1 MMDHLVTLRCP
12 QTGMDVQTFLYKQEH
27 EDARPY
33 YVAVSCPACTG
44 LHFIDKSTGKAL
56 GQDK

>member
-1 MMDHLVTLRCP
+1 
-12 QTGMDVQTFLYKQEH
+12 MDVQTMLYKLER

-33 YVAVSCPACTG
+33 YVSVNCPACSR

-56 GQDK
+56 GQAG

>member
-1 MMDHLVTLRCP
+1 
-12 QTGMDVQTFLYKQEH
+12 MDVQTFLYKQEH
-27 EDARPY
+27 EGAPPY
-33 YVAVSCPACTG
+33 YVAVSCPACSR